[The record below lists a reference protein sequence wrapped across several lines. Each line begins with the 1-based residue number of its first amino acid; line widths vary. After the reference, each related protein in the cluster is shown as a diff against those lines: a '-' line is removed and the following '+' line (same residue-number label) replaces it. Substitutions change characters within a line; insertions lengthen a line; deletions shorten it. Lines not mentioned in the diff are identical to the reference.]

1 MGVPLNVAE
10 NIDKRVN
17 YHHPIPKGPLSW
29 GISNMALTKNKM
41 NNKVLLKYVKLCYIR
56 RIFQVIFI
64 SEAPKNCNL
73 SNILIR
79 KTT

>member
-41 NNKVLLKYVKLCYIR
+41 NNKVLLKYVKLCYIIDECSKLFLFQR
-56 RIFQVIFI
+56 QQKIAICRIY
-64 SEAPKNCNL
+64 
-73 SNILIR
+73 
-79 KTT
+79 